1 MRLFA
6 NAGYRFIE
14 ARRKAYIASAAAL
27 AIALVAMAANVAL
40 TGSWQNYGVD
50 FTGGSLV
57 QVRFEE
63 PLEASELRTALGG
76 ADSPPITTI
85 GSEDN
90 EFVIRAPLA
99 EDRGVEAVS
108 IEMREQIQ
116 GAFPGR
122 VFEVVRTEL
131 VGPKIGAELQQKAA
145 LAILFSFVLTLLYL
159 AIRFE
164 FRFGVAAVIATVH
177 DSLITLGFLAAF
189 RVEIALPTVAAIL
202 TIIGYSLNDTIV
214 VFDRVRENLNK
225 KGGRREDPVALVNRS
240 INETLPRTVLTSGT
254 TLVVLMALLIFGG
267 AVIRDFTT
275 VLILGVVVGTYSSIF
290 VASPALLE
298 IQKRWGAKDLVEPG
312 GGGGEGR
319 PVGKTP
325 PERPAASKKK
335 HRGPRKGRRA
345 AGVRA

>member
-1 MRLFA
+1 MRLFG
-6 NAGYRFIE
+6 NARYRFIE
-14 ARRKAYIASAAAL
+14 ARRKAYVFSAAVL
-27 AIALVAMAANVAL
+27 AIAVVSMVANIVRI
-40 TGSWQNYGVD
+40 GSWQNYGVD

-63 PLEASELRTALGG
+63 AMEAAELRTALGG
-76 ADSPPITTI
+76 AEAPPITSM
-85 GSEDN
+85 GDEGN

-99 EDRGVEAVS
+99 EDREVEAVAQE
-108 IEMREQIQ
+108 IRGQIQ

-122 VFEVVRTEL
+122 DFEVMRTEL

-145 LAILFSFVLTLLYL
+145 LAILFSFALTLIYL

-177 DSLITLGFLAAF
+177 DSIITLGFLALF
-189 RVEIALPTVAAIL
+189 QVEIALPTVAAIL

-214 VFDRVRENLNK
+214 VFDRVRENLNA
-225 KGGRREDPVALVNRS
+225 KGGRRKDPVALVNQS

-254 TLVVLMALLIFGG
+254 TLGVLLALLIFGG

-275 VLILGVVVGTYSSIF
+275 VLILGVLVGTYSSIF

-298 IQKRWGAKDLVEPG
+298 IQKRWGAKDLVEAQRAAP
-312 GGGGEGR
+312 GR
-319 PVGKTP
+319 P
-325 PERPAASKKK
+325 A
-335 HRGPRKGRRA
+335 PRKPSGRPKKRKKRGRKRRRT
-345 AGVRA
+345 AGASA

>member
-1 MRLFA
+1 MRLFG
-6 NAGYRFIE
+6 NARYRFIE
-14 ARRKAYIASAAAL
+14 ARRKAYVFS
-27 AIALVAMAANVAL
+27 ALVLVIAVVSMIANIVL
-40 TGSWQNYGVD
+40 IGSWQNYGVD

-57 QVRFEE
+57 QVRFDESMD
-63 PLEASELRTALGG
+63 AAELRSALGG
-76 ADSPPITTI
+76 AEAPPISSI
-85 GSEDN
+85 GNEGN

-99 EDRGVEAVS
+99 EDREVEAVA
-108 IEMREQIQ
+108 IEIRGQIQ
-116 GAFPGR
+116 GAFPDR
-122 VFEVVRTEL
+122 AIEVVRTEL

-145 LAILFSFVLTLLYL
+145 LAILFSFALTLIYL

-177 DSLITLGFLAAF
+177 DSLITLGFLALF

-214 VFDRVRENLNK
+214 VFDRVRENLNA
-225 KGGRREDPVALVNRS
+225 KGGRRENPVALVNRS

-254 TLVVLMALLIFGG
+254 TLGVLLALLIFGG

-298 IQKRWGAKDLVEPG
+298 IQRRWGTKDLVEAQRG
-312 GGGGEGR
+312 DAASTAGR
-319 PVGKTP
+319 TP
-325 PERPAASKKK
+325 PARGPRRKKK
-335 HRGPRKGRRA
+335 RGRKGRRV
-345 AGVRA
+345 AGARA